1 MVDTPRSR
9 ASTPVFVRRAAV
21 CAMKFCRL
29 TCLAASIALASGC
42 PGCPDRDAAPS
53 DSRDAALD
61 RPRDASSARARG
73 RRRRRGVRAASNNG
87 GAQRNAQG
95 AQSPVDPIEDD
106 TSEPEAARPRITETG
121 PMLTENLGPAPE
133 VNYDM
138 GAAAEGPMGLSPE
151 QVTRGMN
158 PLMGRLGNCAAATT
172 DDRGN
177 GPHGRVSVR
186 LRIHN
191 DGRPIAAR
199 VSGGGGPPEFIPC
212 VRRVVASARFDS
224 FHGPDVLVGWGF
236 DVD

>member
-1 MVDTPRSR
+1 
-9 ASTPVFVRRAAV
+9 VRVAV
-21 CAMKFCRL
+21 ANNN
-29 TCLAASIALASGC
+29 
-42 PGCPDRDAAPS
+42 PGA
-53 DSRDAALD
+53 
-61 RPRDASSARARG
+61 
-73 RRRRRGVRAASNNG
+73 
-87 GAQRNAQG
+87 RNAQAPTEPLDDEVG
-95 AQSPVDPIEDD
+95 DP
-106 TSEPEAARPRITETG
+106 EPARPRITETG
-121 PMLTENLGPAPE
+121 PMLTDNLGPAPE

-138 GAAAEGPMGLSPE
+138 GAGSEGPMGLSPE

-212 VRRVVASARFDS
+212 VRRVVASARFDT
-224 FHGPDVLVGWGF
+224 FHGPDVMVGWGF